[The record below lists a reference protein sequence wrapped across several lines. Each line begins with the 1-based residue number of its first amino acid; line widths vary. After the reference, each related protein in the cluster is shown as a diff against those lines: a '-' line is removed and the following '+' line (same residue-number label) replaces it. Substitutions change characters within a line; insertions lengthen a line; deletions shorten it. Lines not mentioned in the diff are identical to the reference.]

1 MDQEDIKYS
10 DEWMLVVDGEES
22 LRLLVLEMLSHMG
35 FRVDSEEN
43 GDNALKNLEKNPYT
57 FLLTDIK
64 IPGIDGLELIKL
76 TRSRYPDLCTI
87 AMTGYVKEYSY
98 VDVVKAGATDFI
110 NKPFSI
116 GELEA
121 KVRRAIIERNTRQE
135 LRKLA
140 ITDSLTGLHNQRHF
154 YDHLRD
160 EITRA
165 RRLRHKLS
173 LMLLDLDNFKQYND
187 THGHLAGDQ
196 VLQRV
201 GDIIKSNIRQVV
213 DLGFRYGGDEFA
225 IILADADDN
234 ICKGI
239 GSRIENAIQ
248 DQCDLGVTIGFADFS
263 EGMAPESLVA
273 KADQELYG
281 FKGERKNQH

>member
-10 DEWMLVVDGEES
+10 DEWMLVVDDEES

-87 AMTGYVKEYSY
+87 AMTGYVKECSY
-98 VDVVKAGATDFI
+98 VDVIKAGATDFI

-165 RRLRHKLS
+165 HRLRHKLS

-213 DLGFRYGGDEFA
+213 DSGFRYGGDEFA

-263 EGMAPESLVA
+263 EGMAPESLVH